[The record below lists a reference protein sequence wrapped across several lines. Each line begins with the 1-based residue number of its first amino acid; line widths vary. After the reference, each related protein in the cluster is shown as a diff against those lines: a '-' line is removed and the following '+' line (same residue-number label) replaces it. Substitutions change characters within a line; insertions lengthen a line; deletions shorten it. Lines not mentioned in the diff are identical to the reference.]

1 MRRNS
6 GCVMI
11 SQYLSKVYQMRIEMD
26 IKCVR
31 QLTHLVEIKIL
42 FYPILQQVCIMSV
55 ERE

>member
-1 MRRNS
+1 
-6 GCVMI
+6 MI